1 MKSVEYDFEE
11 NKTNNSDLQVQVN
24 RKEFDNAYYEE
35 EEAERVS
42 YFSTDISDSS
52 FTEEDD
58 IGYKIPFRR
67 EEEIRYQERLLEAK
81 EQELLIRETSLEIK
95 DGLYIE
101 REMNIKEKEELLE
114 QRELELLEWQ
124 NQLTNQE
131 GKNEYQIK
139 NNMLHDNTGI
149 GSTRGVKE
157 DVIDKKKIIK
167 HKRESCVIKLSEM
180 SMGQEQLL
188 SLIDTNEKEEECEL
202 FNAQNN
208 DHSTILSSH
217 DKNDDIYCLSV
228 NIDECND
235 DMDNK
240 KIQKTPNEYQS
251 KIKVNSQTQVPE
263 KKFILKEGMHHDAVD
278 VQDLRQKE
286 EDKSINSN
294 NSVHSANG
302 LYESSSFLTTK
313 NILHDEI
320 ISDIQSFYIDNSDH
334 AGIADVEDK
343 VQVKMEELTLREEA
357 VALREL
363 AVSEREEALTKREKD
378 IEHNRRELQNEIQEW
393 NDSKQRQMFSANNAT
408 TKHCNN
414 DGISA
419 RTLIDSNG
427 SQSIKT
433 TATRPPLA
441 PSHLSQAQL
450 KEEEDMANNFLK
462 RLDTMRAQK
471 SLKVEQKVRELEKR
485 EASIKRRYLFVE
497 NMEKQI
503 KQQNDSSIQENN
515 NSDNEINKSI
525 FHHIGSF
532 FNHND
537 KKPMQSSQSQD
548 HNKENECRKLKIINE
563 EEKASGM
570 LLEKIKETERSISEL
585 KKEIKPWQYFQ
596 QSNDNT
602 LQLQKLEKDLLQM
615 NKQYDHKQKKLTLLK
630 NHEKLKR
637 NASANTEGMLNL
649 FGIEI

>member
-1 MKSVEYDFEE
+1 
-11 NKTNNSDLQVQVN
+11 
-24 RKEFDNAYYEE
+24 
-35 EEAERVS
+35 
-42 YFSTDISDSS
+42 
-52 FTEEDD
+52 
-58 IGYKIPFRR
+58 
-67 EEEIRYQERLLEAK
+67 
-81 EQELLIRETSLEIK
+81 
-95 DGLYIE
+95 
-101 REMNIKEKEELLE
+101 
-114 QRELELLEWQ
+114 
-124 NQLTNQE
+124 
-131 GKNEYQIK
+131 
-139 NNMLHDNTGI
+139 
-149 GSTRGVKE
+149 
-157 DVIDKKKIIK
+157 
-167 HKRESCVIKLSEM
+167 
-180 SMGQEQLL
+180 MG
-188 SLIDTNEKEEECEL
+188 
-202 FNAQNN
+202 
-208 DHSTILSSH
+208 
-217 DKNDDIYCLSV
+217 SV

-240 KIQKTPNEYQS
+240 KLQKTLNEYQS

-263 KKFILKEGMHHDAVD
+263 KKFILKEGMHHDVVD

-294 NSVHSANG
+294 NSVHSENG

-378 IEHNRRELQNEIQEW
+378 IQRDRRELQNEIQEW
-393 NDSKQRQMFSANNAT
+393 NDSKQRQIFSANYAT

-427 SQSIKT
+427 SQSIIKT

-485 EASIKRRYLFVE
+485 EASIKRKYLFVE
-497 NMEKQI
+497 NMGKQI
-503 KQQNDSSIQENN
+503 KQKNDSSIQENN
-515 NSDNEINKSI
+515 NSDNEIN
-525 FHHIGSF
+525 
-532 FNHND
+532 
-537 KKPMQSSQSQD
+537 
-548 HNKENECRKLKIINE
+548 
-563 EEKASGM
+563 
-570 LLEKIKETERSISEL
+570 
-585 KKEIKPWQYFQ
+585 
-596 QSNDNT
+596 
-602 LQLQKLEKDLLQM
+602 
-615 NKQYDHKQKKLTLLK
+615 
-630 NHEKLKR
+630 
-637 NASANTEGMLNL
+637 
-649 FGIEI
+649 